1 MPAKSDKTTII
12 NEDSYVSGEVVKSK
26 LDLKN
31 TILDLL
37 GKHGPLTRDDM
48 VEFTG
53 IPRTTLYDSL
63 DKLILSGKVE
73 KYVLKVN
80 KKGRPTVY
88 YELVK

>member
-12 NEDSYVSGEVVKSK
+12 NEDSYVSGEVKSK